1 MGRYFV
7 HGIIKIKLRSDDSGL
22 FFAPNDGGF
31 FYCKSVENNGGRML
45 YNSDEVISV
54 LKIPTDSEQEKRMP
68 AGGYVCRIVKATSG
82 VNRYDEPCLLLY
94 LDVAEGEFK
103 NYFGRI
109 YERRLAHGEETY
121 PCVYRQ
127 RAGSYSKKYFDQ
139 LIETI
144 EASND
149 DYVYSGRDGED
160 WDERELEKLLI
171 GVVFQEKEFFNAR
184 DKRRVIL
191 VPYALKT
198 VDEIR
203 RGEFTTP
210 AVRYA

>member
-1 MGRYFV
+1 M
-7 HGIIKIKLRSDDSGL
+7 
-22 FFAPNDGGF
+22 
-31 FYCKSVENNGGRML
+31 
-45 YNSDEVISV
+45 
-54 LKIPTDSEQEKRMP
+54 LKIPVNSEQEKKMP
-68 AGGYVCRIVKATSG
+68 SGGYVCRIVKATSG

-103 NYFGRI
+103 NYFGEI
-109 YERRLAHGEETY
+109 YKRRLERGEETY
-121 PCVYRQ
+121 PCVYQQ
-127 RAGSYSKKYFDQ
+127 RVGKYSKKYFAQ

-160 WDERELEKLLI
+160 WDERELENLLV

-191 VPYALKT
+191 TPYALKT
-198 VDEIR
+198 VGEIR
-203 RGEFTTP
+203 RGEFTVP
-210 AVRYA
+210 ARRYA